1 MQNLYTVERSL
12 IQRTCEQ
19 YDLYGDGKQF
29 LTTSDQKS
37 QLKKCALIDL
47 THLSRVGFRGADAH
61 EYLQKRGYSTPSLP
75 NTFLEQIDGSVVGRL
90 SAAEYII
97 LGSIK
102 DFGARV
108 SELES
113 SWQLDETKLN
123 YMLPRQDSHAWLML
137 TGESVAMVMAKLCGV
152 DLMEEAFKPGHIVQT
167 SVARVNAIVF
177 NVSDTACPKFTILC
191 DRSASLYLWEVLIDA
206 MQEFEG
212 QIIGINH
219 LF

>member
-12 IQRTCEQ
+12 IQHTFEQ
-19 YDLYGDGKQF
+19 YDAYGDGKQF
-29 LTTSDQKS
+29 LTTSDQKW
-37 QLKKCALIDL
+37 QQDKCALIDL
-47 THLSRVGFRGADAH
+47 THLSRVGFRGADAQ
-61 EYLQKRGYSTPSLP
+61 EYLQKRGYSTPSMP

-108 SELES
+108 SELEC
-113 SWQLDETKLN
+113 SWQMDEKKLN

-152 DLMEEAFKPGHIVQT
+152 DLMDEAFKPGQIVQT

-177 NVSDTACPKFTILC
+177 NVSDITCPKFSILC

-212 QIIGINH
+212 KIIGINH
-219 LF
+219 LL